1 MARDAMGCE
10 GLTALRIAATL
21 AHALPTVRVRI
32 RDGERTLL
40 EIGHPATVCGPALGP
55 CAFRR
60 AVAGAHEQV
69 KQGQRLAFMG
79 LPADVAPAVDIGVQA
94 GDRALPGGIYRV
106 TVGDQTVH
114 GFATTLPPRR
124 CREVLAALPDAAYA
138 VRLHHDVATEVTF
151 VHTVEPVATAPAD
164 GHHLEPLVEAL
175 IGEEVQHELAVAEIA

>member
-1 MARDAMGCE
+1 MARDAMKGE

-21 AHALPTVRVRI
+21 AHALPTLRVRI
-32 RDGERTLL
+32 RHLDRMLL
-40 EIGHPATVCGPALGP
+40 EIGHPATASGPALGP

-69 KQGQRLAFMG
+69 KRGQRLAFMG

-94 GDRALPGGIYRV
+94 GDKALPGGIYRV

-124 CREVLAALPDAAYA
+124 CREVLATLPDTDHV

-151 VHTVEPVATAPAD
+151 VHTVAPVSTAPAD
-164 GHHLEPLVEAL
+164 GRHLEPLVEAL
-175 IGEEVQHELAVAEIA
+175 IAEEVQHELAVSAVA